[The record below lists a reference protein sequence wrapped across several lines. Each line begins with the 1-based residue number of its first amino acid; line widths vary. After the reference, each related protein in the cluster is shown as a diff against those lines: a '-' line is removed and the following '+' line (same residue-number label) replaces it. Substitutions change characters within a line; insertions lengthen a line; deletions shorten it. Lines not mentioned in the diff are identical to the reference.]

1 MSMSTRGHVFLPSLV
16 KEKITKDAGE
26 ETITFDKAV
35 GKEISSEERKFQL
48 EQREGCF
55 LKRA

>member
-16 KEKITKDAGE
+16 KGKITKDAGE

-48 EQREGCF
+48 EQREGSF
-55 LKRA
+55 

>member
-26 ETITFDKAV
+26 ETIIFDKAV

-48 EQREGCF
+48 EQREGSF